1 MTSDPLALDPSPEV
15 VDGVKGDSARQRVRF
30 RRFLLTASTYG
41 LCVPLV
47 GLAWAMGFMSATGAG
62 ATLATMAVVNA
73 GIWAIFA
80 SGANLRFADPSL
92 TWLQIG
98 AATLAT
104 MVGYYSLDV
113 ERALALALYPVVLVL
128 GIFRFSTRQFLAA
141 AGLLLVALA
150 VTIALLAATK
160 ASTNLPVEAFR
171 FVVIGCLLV
180 GFAIAGGLIGELRLR
195 LRRTNRDL
203 NAALATIGRL
213 ASHDGLT
220 GLPNRASFDERLARV
235 VARRAGDTAKAAVF
249 FVDLDHFKTVND
261 TLGHSRGD
269 DVLREAASRLAACV
283 RATDVSA
290 RQGGDEFVLL
300 VDAYADRAAL
310 VDIAER
316 VVAAFRVPMA
326 VGGREVTITASV
338 GVACWPEDGASAQA
352 LLTAADAAMYRAK
365 ERGRDGYAFASG

>member
-160 ASTNLPVEAFR
+160 ASTNLPVN
-171 FVVIGCLLV
+171 L
-180 GFAIAGGLIGELRLR
+180 
-195 LRRTNRDL
+195 
-203 NAALATIGRL
+203 
-213 ASHDGLT
+213 
-220 GLPNRASFDERLARV
+220 
-235 VARRAGDTAKAAVF
+235 
-249 FVDLDHFKTVND
+249 
-261 TLGHSRGD
+261 
-269 DVLREAASRLAACV
+269 
-283 RATDVSA
+283 
-290 RQGGDEFVLL
+290 
-300 VDAYADRAAL
+300 
-310 VDIAER
+310 
-316 VVAAFRVPMA
+316 
-326 VGGREVTITASV
+326 
-338 GVACWPEDGASAQA
+338 
-352 LLTAADAAMYRAK
+352 
-365 ERGRDGYAFASG
+365 